1 MDGRDGINAVYEDE
15 HACAEDHDG
24 SRPSALVDHAAEDGR
39 EEQGTE
45 GRQAGESARDVF
57 RDAVFGH
64 HQFGGKL
71 LEGEHAGIEEH
82 TEQGDEPEAWIADH
96 GYDILEREL
105 LVVARRGVDEYLA
118 VQLAV
123 HEGEAEERDEASEQ
137 QDGTDEERG
146 VQLPCLGHG
155 DGHGVGRLHGGVI
168 RPGIV
173 HRIDKNTSGLLV
185 VAKNDAAHLSLS
197 KQIAEKSCRRTYLAL
212 LEGNL
217 KDDRGVISTY
227 IGRNPNDRV
236 KMAVVD
242 AAHGK
247 YAVTE
252 YEVIGRSLGYTFCRF
267 VLQTG
272 RTHQIRVHAKHIGH
286 PIVGDDVYGRKKRE
300 FGLNG
305 QLLHAC
311 RLELTH
317 PSTGERMTF
326 EAPLP
331 DYFVAVLKKLK
342 FDGFC

>member
-1 MDGRDGINAVYEDE
+1 METRHFIAEEPCPRADVCLCNLLEGFTRSAVKKLFEADGVKINGRAAKPSQAVAVGDEIEAVLPDVKEAEAKPEDIPIDIVYEDGDI
-15 HACAEDHDG
+15 A
-24 SRPSALVDHAAEDGR
+24 VINKQ
-39 EEQGTE
+39 QGLT
-45 GRQAGESARDVF
+45 V
-57 RDAVFGH
+57 
-64 HQFGGKL
+64 
-71 LEGEHAGIEEH
+71 HAGN
-82 TEQGDEPEAWIADH
+82 GN
-96 GYDILEREL
+96 L
-105 LVVARRGVDEYLA
+105 
-118 VQLAV
+118 
-123 HEGEAEERDEASEQ
+123 
-137 QDGTDEERG
+137 DGTL
-146 VQLPCLGHG
+146 VNALLY
-155 DGHGVGRLHGGVI
+155 RLDNLSGIGGVI

-227 IGRNPNDRV
+227 IGRNLSDRV

-252 YEVIGRSLGYTFCRF
+252 YEVIGRSSGYTFCRF

-272 RTHQIRVHAKHIGH
+272 RTHQIRVHAKYIGH

-331 DYFVAVLKKLK
+331 DYFVAVLKKLS